1 MSQTTNSIFMVRP
14 AAFGYNAETAASNTF
29 QQAGKI
35 SKINEKAQR
44 EFDLMVAKLKHAGID
59 VFLFDDTTT
68 PVKPDAIFPNNW
80 VSLHADGSV
89 ALYPMLAPNRRLE
102 RRIDVLETL
111 QQQFSIS
118 RILDLTD
125 AEVENHFLEGTGSI
139 VFDHINKTAFACLS
153 PRTDKKLL
161 NELCEQLG
169 YSPICFDAFDGNGQA
184 IYHTNVLLAI
194 GTSWAVCCVEAIP
207 ELLRKSVIEKIE
219 QGGRELI
226 SISIEQMS
234 AFAGNMLALTS
245 AEGAEI
251 ILLSTTALSSLTP
264 DQKQRLGMHGRLLPL
279 AIPTIEEIGGGSVRC
294 MVAEIFLPRIPKV
307 N

>member
-1 MSQTTNSIFMVRP
+1 MVRP

-29 QQAGKI
+29 QNQTESPQI
-35 SKINEKAQR
+35 QEKVLL
-44 EFDLMVAKLKHAGID
+44 EFDEMVGKLQETGLEVL
-59 VFLFDDTTT
+59 VFNDSIE
-68 PVKPDAIFPNNW
+68 PIKPDAIFPNNW
-80 VSLHADGSV
+80 VSLHADGTV

-111 QQQFSIS
+111 QQKFNIS
-118 RILDLTD
+118 RVLDLTD

-139 VFDHINKTAFACLS
+139 VFDHINKNAFACQS

-194 GTSWAVCCVEAIP
+194 GTGWAVCCVEAIP

-234 AFAGNMLALTS
+234 AFAGNMLALNS

-251 ILLSTTALSSLTP
+251 ILLSATAHSRLTP

-279 AIPTIEEIGGGSVRC
+279 AIPIIEEIGGGSVRC
-294 MVAEIFLPRIPKV
+294 MVAEIFLPKIPKV